1 MTPPNI
7 SALLAK
13 LTDELIASGKVDNP
27 TGRPTTPPPARLWV
41 QLLAVT
47 QQTINSFGCAWSFKI
62 NAGPVSADLKSCKT
76 S

>member
-1 MTPPNI
+1 MTPPEI
-7 SALLAK
+7 SNLLGTLTDQLIANGKVEHPEAPPIAPPPTLWVRLLA
-13 LTDELIASGKVDNP
+13 A
-27 TGRPTTPPPARLWV
+27 
-41 QLLAVT
+41 T